1 MGAPPLP
8 RAARPSLCR
17 LIPAEPPPPAPPA
30 AFLAFALRR
39 FAPAG
44 VDPPRPARAR
54 SPPSPL
60 PPDRSSPLG
69 RPFLPATPR
78 FAPFLRRSCE
88 DGKRKQFGMRKPL
101 QFCKLCVI
109 ENEKVNRPLK
119 FMSPVGY
126 KNLSEGFFIETRRD
140 YKKQQF
146 KNKWDSMKKEYTNW
160 MTFKNKTTGLGW
172 NDEANTVVADDD
184 WWKKM
189 GEEFLAFRKRGPEHL
204 DKMSRMFENVLVTGE
219 SSFMPGTISG
229 TVLPEGAELHNLD
242 DDDEEVHVTPS
253 NRGKR
258 GAGQLENPKKKNPVQ
273 RELKRMVD
281 HMINEDAS
289 VASSKVTIV
298 TKIEKIM
305 EEVVMCGAK
314 EGSDEHYI
322 ATKLFAK
329 LENRAFFRTFKT
341 NDGKMNWLRRMYED
355 RRKN

>member
-1 MGAPPLP
+1 MEVMEAKEELLEETKGKTKEENSASDEGQSALNKEEAEEEDFLQPYLHLLP
-8 RAARPSLCR
+8 PSLIE
-17 LIPAEPPPPAPPA
+17 L
-30 AFLAFALRR
+30 LR
-39 FAPAG
+39 
-44 VDPPRPARAR
+44 
-54 SPPSPL
+54 
-60 PPDRSSPLG
+60 
-69 RPFLPATPR
+69 
-78 FAPFLRRSCE
+78 
-88 DGKRKQFGMRKPL
+88 
-101 QFCKLCVI
+101 
-109 ENEKVNRPLK
+109 
-119 FMSPVGY
+119 
-126 KNLSEGFFIETRRD
+126 ETRRD
-140 YKKQQF
+140 YNKQQF

-189 GEEFLAFRKRGPEHL
+189 GEENKEFLAFRKRGPEHL
-204 DKMSRMFENVLVTGE
+204 DEMSRMFENVLVTGE

-242 DDDEEVHVTPS
+242 DDDDDEVHVTPS

-298 TKIEKIM
+298 TETEKIM

-341 NDGKMNWLRRMYED
+341 NDGKMNWLSRMYED

>member
-1 MGAPPLP
+1 
-8 RAARPSLCR
+8 
-17 LIPAEPPPPAPPA
+17 
-30 AFLAFALRR
+30 
-39 FAPAG
+39 
-44 VDPPRPARAR
+44 
-54 SPPSPL
+54 
-60 PPDRSSPLG
+60 
-69 RPFLPATPR
+69 
-78 FAPFLRRSCE
+78 
-88 DGKRKQFGMRKPL
+88 
-101 QFCKLCVI
+101 
-109 ENEKVNRPLK
+109 
-119 FMSPVGY
+119 
-126 KNLSEGFFIETRRD
+126 
-140 YKKQQF
+140 
-146 KNKWDSMKKEYTNW
+146 MKKEYTNW

-189 GEEFLAFRKRGPEHL
+189 GEENKEFLAFRKRGPEHL
-204 DKMSRMFENVLVTGE
+204 DEMSRMFENVLVTGE

-242 DDDEEVHVTPS
+242 DDDDDEVRVTPS

-258 GAGQLENPKKKNPVQ
+258 GAGQLENPKKKNHVQ

-298 TKIEKIM
+298 TEIEKIM